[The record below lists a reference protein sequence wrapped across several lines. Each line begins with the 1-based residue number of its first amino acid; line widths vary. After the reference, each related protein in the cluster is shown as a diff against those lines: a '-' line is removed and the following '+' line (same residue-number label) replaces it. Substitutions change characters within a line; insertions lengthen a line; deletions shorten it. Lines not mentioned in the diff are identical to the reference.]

1 MFLTIIFIVVTGYG
15 SPKFDL
21 LKIVNNILIVP
32 LNYYMFFDNSILQE
46 PKWWLIPPAWSLG
59 TELQAYLI
67 LPFIIYFKPIK
78 VVTAVLSLFI
88 FIVASVGFIHT
99 DHFGY
104 RLIPGVLFIFILGVS
119 IHKQTS
125 DSERVDLFDIYF
137 PAFVYG
143 ILIILLTILGIFGSI
158 LSPYIRE
165 TTLGILIGLPIIIYL
180 AKTEVKVPM
189 NHLFGDISYG
199 MFLSHFL
206 AIWIVEYCSLIDK
219 SRHLYLYTLYIFI
232 IALSISIVGVLI
244 VERRVKKYRFR
255 LSKSIKKR

>member
-1 MFLTIIFIVVTGYG
+1 MVPDTPSLFLST
-15 SPKFDL
+15 
-21 LKIVNNILIVP
+21 
-32 LNYYMFFDNSILQE
+32 E
-46 PKWWLIPPAWSLG
+46 PSSLSG
-59 TELQAYLI
+59 FPINEYI
-67 LPFIIYFKPIK
+67 WNPIK
-78 VVTAVLSLFI
+78 IVTAVLSLFI
-88 FIVASVGFIHT
+88 CYWLPVSVLIHT